1 MNTVRIFQFGEGNF
15 LRTFVEHYF
24 DVLNEEGGDYRVTI
38 VPPIPTGI
46 PLSLFADAKCRYN
59 ILLRGVQD
67 GRPVETI
74 RQIRAVERV
83 FSPFED
89 ETAFYAAAADPTLR
103 LIVSN
108 TTEAGIAFKEDD
120 RMDGFR
126 EISYPAKL
134 TKFLYARYQAGQ
146 GGVYLLPVELID
158 HNADCLKDCV
168 ARYIALWGLP
178 EDFRRWNEQENYYC
192 NTLVDRIVSGVP
204 KTEADRARADELVG
218 YHDPLLSVG
227 EPFGLWAIENKGNLS
242 EYIRE
247 GRHGIDVILTDSI
260 DSYKKR
266 KVRILNGSHT
276 NLVPAGLFH
285 GMTTVYDC
293 MMNKTV
299 RDFVIGTA
307 EEEILPVLSEDAA
320 AARSFADAMV
330 SRFENPFLDH
340 RLTSIA
346 LNSISK
352 WQARV
357 LPTVQ
362 DYVARFG
369 KLPRRLTVGL
379 SYLMALYSC
388 VRKTENGY
396 VAALPDG
403 DIPVSDDAAHLAYF
417 AEGGSVRAFLG
428 EKQGFGTDLRAID
441 GFVDAVERCVVDILA
456 GGDLLV

>member
-1 MNTVRIFQFGEGNF
+1 MIRIFQFGEGNF

-38 VPPIPTGI
+38 IPPIPTGI
-46 PLSLFADAKCRYN
+46 PLSLFAKSQCRYN

-67 GRPVETI
+67 GRPVEKI

-89 ETAFYAAAADPTLR
+89 EDAFYEAAADPDLH

-108 TTEAGIAFKEDD
+108 TTEAGIAFRDSD
-120 RMDGFR
+120 RIDGFR

-134 TKFLYARYQAGQ
+134 TKFLYARYLAGQ

-168 ARYIALWGLP
+168 NRYIALWELP
-178 EDFRRWNEQENYYC
+178 EDFRLWNERENYYC
-192 NTLVDRIVSGVP
+192 NTLVDRIVSGAP

-247 GRHGIDVILTDSI
+247 GHHGIDVILTDSI

-293 MMNKTV
+293 MTDKTV
-299 RDFVIGTA
+299 RAFIISTA
-307 EEEILPVLSEDAA
+307 EEEILPVLGEDAT
-320 AARSFADAMV
+320 AARSFADAMIG
-330 SRFENPFLDH
+330 RFENPFLDH
-340 RLTSIA
+340 RLISIA

-362 DYVARFG
+362 EYVDRFG

-388 VRKTENGY
+388 IRKTEDGY
-396 VAALPDG
+396 VAAIPG
-403 DIPVSDDAAHLAYF
+403 GRIPVSDDAEHLSYF
-417 AEGGSVRAFLG
+417 AEGGSVREFLG
-428 EKQGFGTDLRAID
+428 EHRGFGSDLREIS
-441 GFVDAVERCVVDILA
+441 GLVEAVEQNVADIMA